1 MGGYQQVIGSLPVR
15 NVQPPPEGTMAAG
28 LTFTLTSVEP
38 SVTASLQLNSQGGI
52 QLSQVVTLSIDNS
65 DSPYAISVTHGVFN
79 EVTTVP
85 AYASIIIP
93 TFSSQ
98 GGTYTLIVEAI
109 TPNSAPLTSEI
120 QVNIICMNYPRT
132 PGSFGNTT
140 ITSIAGGNQNVA
152 PLVSTVI
159 AFTGPGVTQIAAVGN
174 YILDSLD
181 IYCTFMT
188 AASSGTPATLLW
200 NLYSFDNPAALATI
214 ASDQP
219 ATPPATSDIEVF
231 AGGQF
236 TAPISMSWSQGL
248 ILPRGC
254 SLFFDVS

>member
-1 MGGYQQVIGSLPVR
+1 MPYLLH
-15 NVQPPPEGTMAAG
+15 MA
-28 LTFTLTSVEP
+28 FSMRR
-38 SVTASLQLNSQGGI
+38 
-52 QLSQVVTLSIDNS
+52 
-65 DSPYAISVTHGVFN
+65 H
-79 EVTTVP
+79 VP
-85 AYASIIIP
+85 AYGSVIIP

-98 GGTYTLIVEAI
+98 GGTYTILVEAI
-109 TPNSAPLTSEI
+109 TANSATLSSEI

-152 PLVSTVI
+152 PLVSTQI
-159 AFTGPGVTQIAAVGN
+159 HFTGPGLNEIMPVGN

-188 AASSGTPATLLW
+188 AASSGTLAVMTW
-200 NLYSFDNPAALATI
+200 SLYSFDDPAALATI
-214 ASDQP
+214 VSDEP
-219 ATPPATSDIEVF
+219 TTPPATSDIQVF

-254 SLFFDVS
+254 SLLFDVSGTTNVSNSTFRINISGLATPYHKETENEN